1 MNKVYCSDRKETLG
15 RRSLMGIVCGILL
28 LLSPWIHAT
37 DQMSDLRIVDI
48 NNINFGQEFDVEV
61 FAGDRSLYLSGRSTA
76 ADTELLVQQI
86 KDPSGKVIYSAA
98 INGDN
103 ISVSGN
109 VSKDAL
115 ANVGDFALL
124 LPANPHVDSQLK
136 VGVYKIQVTSNAGNG
151 VIQDLRA
158 VFKQHTDTSQAVDI
172 NILVLDRAAGTRQRS
187 LSASFKSTLLKEV
200 NRLLNPHQMRVGSFN
215 IVEAADDVRTQFS
228 AIHEDNIPD
237 LCQRLSQQFGAG
249 RTLNIGLV
257 ETISSSEVQGIAGVS
272 PGLPATVMHPNY
284 RNSCVLM
291 SERAYGSN
299 VAAHAANLVHE
310 MSHLMAIPHTTEES
324 GAKHDS
330 FSDTLE
336 CALSRFDGRSN
347 LGMDGRAGD
356 KAVDDFECGRDGG
369 ADNYMFYSG
378 VEAFMPFHMSTQQA
392 TVLKNHPLFYP
403 VVGTQMS
410 ASWYNPQQSG
420 HGLSV
425 EVLDDG
431 RAIIYWYTFD
441 QSGAPYWIVGTG
453 TVNGQSIATEAI
465 NVNGGFFPPAF
476 DASKVQRVQW
486 GKLFLDTD
494 PNDCNLA
501 TLRWESSS
509 FGNGSLPMT
518 RLSNLAGNSC
528 RP

>member
-1 MNKVYCSDRKETLG
+1 MKTRIRAAFLCS
-15 RRSLMGIVCGILL
+15 LL
-28 LLSPWIHAT
+28 LLSSLGQAT
-37 DQMSDLRIVDI
+37 DQMSDLRIVEF
-48 NNINFGQEFDVEV
+48 NNVSFGQEFDVEV
-61 FAGDRSLYLSGRSTA
+61 FAGDRSLYLSGRSDA
-76 ADTELLVQQI
+76 ADTEILVQQI
-86 KDPSGKVIYSAA
+86 KDPTGKVIYSAA

-103 ISVSGN
+103 VSVSGN

-115 ANVGDFALL
+115 SNVGDFALL
-124 LPANPHVDSQLK
+124 LPANPHADSQLK
-136 VGVYKIQVTSNAGNG
+136 PGVYEVQVISNAGTG
-151 VIQDLRA
+151 AIRDLRA
-158 VFKQHTDTSQAVDI
+158 VFKQHVDTAQAVDI
-172 NILVLDRAAGTRQRS
+172 NIMVLDRTASTRNRSMSAA
-187 LSASFKSTLLKEV
+187 FKSNLLNEV
-200 NRLLNPHQMRVGSFN
+200 NRLLNPHQMRVGSFS
-215 IVEAADDVRTQFS
+215 IVEANEEVRTQFS
-228 AIHEDNIPD
+228 AIQEENIPA
-237 LCQRLSQQFGAG
+237 LCQRLSQQFGGG
-249 RTLNIGLV
+249 RALNIGLV

-272 PGLPATVMHPNY
+272 PGLPATVMHPSY

-291 SERAYGSN
+291 SERAYSTN

-324 GAKHDS
+324 GQQHDS

-336 CALSRFDGRSN
+336 CALARFDGRSN
-347 LGMDGRAGD
+347 LGMAGRAGD

-378 VEAFMPFHMSTQQA
+378 VEAFMPFHMSAQQA

-403 VVGTQMS
+403 VVGAQMS

-425 EVLDDG
+425 EVLNDG

-453 TVNGQSIATEAI
+453 TVDGQSIATDAI
-465 NVNGGFFPPAF
+465 SVNGGFFPPAF

-486 GKLFLDTD
+486 GKLFLDAD

-509 FGNGSLPMT
+509 FGNGSLPMA

-528 RP
+528 QP